1 MEVKLKKTEYF
12 NTRISDEIYFGADQ
26 EWYKS
31 LHQRLSGC
39 GPTTAA
45 LIIRYL
51 SLSRRPEKFNCGSD
65 FIDKAG
71 FEKLMELVWDYVTPR
86 WRGVYN
92 SGIFVNGIEN
102 FGKDIDVKIKCR
114 ALEIPG
120 DNYIKPEYEKAEA
133 FLTDSL
139 SNDRPIAF
147 LNLNNG
153 EEKRLDLWHWVV
165 LYAYNKYN
173 NQAIICDNCAVR
185 EIDFHL
191 WYKTTTLGGAI
202 VSVDMES

>member
-1 MEVKLKKTEYF
+1 MEAKLKKTEYF
-12 NTRISDEIYFGADQ
+12 NTRLSDEVCFGANQD
-26 EWYKS
+26 WYKS
-31 LHQRLSGC
+31 IHQRLSGC

-51 SLSRRPEKFNCGSD
+51 SLSRMPEKFNCGSD
-65 FIDKAG
+65 FTSKEG
-71 FEKLMELVWDYVTPR
+71 FEKLMELVWGYVTPR
-86 WRGVYN
+86 WRGVY
-92 SGIFVNGIEN
+92 SSRIFVDGIEN
-102 FGKDIDVKIKCR
+102 FGKDFGVKIECR
-114 ALEIPG
+114 VLEIPG

-165 LYAYNKYN
+165 LYAYNKHN
-173 NQAIICDNCAVR
+173 NYAVICDNCAVR

-191 WYKTTTLGGAI
+191 WYKTTTLGGAV